1 MFVAGRVAEEG
12 GADLA
17 ERLEVEGCDRYVQR
31 ECDGR
36 SGMMLFLVGV
46 E

>member
-12 GADLA
+12 GAELA
-17 ERLEVEGCDRYVQR
+17 ECLEAEGYDRCLV

-36 SGMMLFLVGV
+36 SGMMLYLVGA